1 MQEKVI
7 ILDFGSQTTQLIA
20 RRVRE
25 LNMYCEIV
33 PYNKFPYGDKSVIG
47 VILSGSPFSVYD
59 KDAFKVDLDD
69 IRGKYPILGICY
81 GAQFIAY
88 TNGGKVEAAGTR
100 EYGRAHLASFER
112 NNPLLKKL
120 RDNSQVWMSHGDT
133 ITSIPDN
140 FKVIASTDKV
150 AIAAYQVADEKMWGV
165 QFHPEVFHSE
175 DGVQIL
181 KNFVV
186 DICGGK
192 QDWNAS
198 SFIDT
203 TVMQLKAQLQN
214 DKVVLG
220 LSGGVDSSV
229 AAVLLNKAIGKNLTC
244 IFVNHG
250 MLRKNEYEN
259 VLHDYECLGLN
270 VVGVDASAKFFTE
283 LEGVTEPERKRKI
296 IGKGF
301 IDVFDQEA
309 RKIKD
314 VKWLAQGT
322 IYPDCIESLS
332 ITGTV
337 IKSHHNVGGLPEQMN
352 LKLCEPLRLLF
363 KDEVRRVGRELGM
376 PEHLITRHPFP
387 GPGLA
392 VRILGA
398 ITPEKVRI
406 LQDADDI
413 YIQGLRDW
421 KVKDENGN
429 ETSLYHQ
436 VWQAGVI
443 LLPVQSVGV
452 MGDERTYE
460 QAVALRAVTS
470 TDAMTADWAHL
481 PYEFMAKVSNDII
494 NKVKGVN
501 RVCYDISSKPPAT
514 IEWE

>member
-1 MQEKVI
+1 MQEKII
-7 ILDFGSQTTQLIA
+7 ILDFGSQTTQLIG

-33 PYNKFPYGDKSVIG
+33 PYNKFPHNDPSVIG

-59 KDAFKVDLDD
+59 EKAFKVDLTD

-81 GAQFIAY
+81 GAQFMAY
-88 TNGGKVEAAGTR
+88 TNGGNVEPANTR
-100 EYGRAHLASFER
+100 EYGRAHLAKFDHE
-112 NNPLLKKL
+112 NPLLKGI
-120 RDNSQVWMSHGDT
+120 REHSQVWMSHGDT
-133 ITSIPDN
+133 ITAIPEN
-140 FKVIASTDKV
+140 FEIIASTDKV
-150 AIAAYQVADEKMWGV
+150 AIAAYQAKGEKLWGV
-165 QFHPEVFHSE
+165 QFHPEVFHTE
-175 DGVQIL
+175 DGTQLL

-192 QDWNAS
+192 QDWSAAS
-198 SFIDT
+198 F
-203 TVMQLKAQLQN
+203 
-214 DKVVLG
+214 
-220 LSGGVDSSV
+220 VD
-229 AAVLLNKAIGKNLTC
+229 
-244 IFVNHG
+244 HG
-250 MLRKNEYEN
+250 MLRKNEFKN

-270 VVGVDASAKFFTE
+270 VIGVDASEKFFSE
-283 LEGVTEPERKRKI
+283 LAGVTEPERKRKI

-301 IDVFDQEA
+301 IDVFDEEA
-309 RKIKD
+309 HKIQD

-337 IKSHHNVGGLPEQMN
+337 IKSHHNVGGLPEKMN

-392 VRILGA
+392 VRILGD
-398 ITPEKVRI
+398 ITREKVRI

-413 YIQGLRDW
+413 FIQGLRDW
-421 KVKDENGN
+421 KTKDADGN
-429 ETSLYHQ
+429 ETALYHQ

-460 QAVALRAVTS
+460 RAVALRAVTS